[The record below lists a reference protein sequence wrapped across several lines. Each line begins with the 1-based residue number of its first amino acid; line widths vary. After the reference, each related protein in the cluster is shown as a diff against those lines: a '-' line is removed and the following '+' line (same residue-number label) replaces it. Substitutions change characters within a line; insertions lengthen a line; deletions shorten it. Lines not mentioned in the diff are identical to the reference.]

1 MFASG
6 EARKSAVS
14 SKKSQ
19 TRSAYHEARGR
30 RSPRPS
36 YRHGFSLTK
45 PPFLT
50 CPLSSI
56 PPVYERLSPSFA
68 AYLET
73 LQAVHSG
80 ETFIEEVKRN
90 GGGLWQGERG
100 SPFNKN
106 QDLVAVHPVVRTNPV
121 TGKKAVFVNKGFTKS
136 IVGLT
141 VSVHVHY

>member
-1 MFASG
+1 MSSHYSRSILSGDTMFASG
-6 EARKSAVS
+6 EAL
-14 SKKSQ
+14 
-19 TRSAYHEARGR
+19 YD
-30 RSPRPS
+30 
-36 YRHGFSLTK
+36 
-45 PPFLT
+45 
-50 CPLSSI
+50 
-56 PPVYERLSPSFA
+56 RLSPSFA

-73 LQAVHSG
+73 LEAVHSG

-106 QDLVAVHPVVRTNPV
+106 QDLVAIHPVVRTNPV

-141 VSVHVHY
+141 VGEGSIMRLSSTMSLEGQVLGAEIVLTAPFCTLTLTFPSA